1 MQRILLALLLSTSA
15 AFAPAARPRV
25 TTQLRAGGD
34 GEITAVRACEILDSR
49 GNPTVEVEVDT
60 KQGTFRASVPS
71 GASTGIYEAC
81 ELRDNDKNRYLGKG
95 CLQAVANVNDVLGP
109 AVKGMDSSKQREID
123 QLMIDLD
130 GTPNKQKLGA
140 NAILGVSLAVSKAGA
155 SAKGVP
161 LYQHVADVAGNTRT
175 PTCFPCQPLT
185 FINGGH
191 AGNKLAFQEYFII
204 PTGAPRF
211 SEGLRIGTE
220 CYHTLA
226 KIIKNKFGAS
236 ATSLATSGFAPP
248 CDAREGVELVMEAIK
263 KAGYEGKC
271 EIGMDRRWPSSRS
284 KDVLSC
290 RLLTPSTRSPPSHN
304 DVGGFVFDFERI
316 SGRISHAGEDCYALG
331 TFYLPSERDDPSL
344 KMTAAQLW
352 PISTPIYV
360 RISHRRRLKM
370 LLIKMTGRRGRTSM
384 PKPSVRPLAMIHRDQ
399 CRED

>member
-1 MQRILLALLLSTSA
+1 MAHRIVLALLLSTCA
-15 AFAPAARPRV
+15 AFAPAPTKRAA
-25 TTQLRAGGD
+25 TSLRAGGD

-109 AVKGMDSSKQREID
+109 AVIGKDSSQQREID

-155 SAKGVP
+155 AAKGVP
-161 LYQHVADVAGNTRT
+161 LYQHVADVAGNTNNANVL
-175 PTCFPCQPLT
+175 PVPAFNV
-185 FINGGH
+185 INGGSH

-204 PTGAPRF
+204 PTGAPSF

-226 KIIKNKFGAS
+226 KIIKNKFGGD
-236 ATSLATSGFAPP
+236 ATLIGDEGGFAPP

-263 KAGYEGKC
+263 TAGYEGKC
-271 EIGMDRRWPSSRS
+271 EIGMDVAASEFKVEVRSRRPIVLWCLPFIVMSR
-284 KDVLSC
+284 L
-290 RLLTPSTRSPPSHN
+290 RERRSW
-304 DVGGFVFDFERI
+304 VF
-316 SGRISHAGEDCYALG
+316 LG
-331 TFYLPSERDDPSL
+331 PF
-344 KMTAAQLW
+344 
-352 PISTPIYV
+352 
-360 RISHRRRLKM
+360 
-370 LLIKMTGRRGRTSM
+370 G
-384 PKPSVRPLAMIHRDQ
+384 PL
-399 CRED
+399 